1 MATAGDASGGQTLV
15 SAGRSGA
22 TGTTAG
28 PDVTETGKSAG
39 RERTVRLTSRGI
51 LWTDDEVER
60 VLTDAR
66 KRIGPRHVDMM
77 TWRRAIH
84 AYPELAFE
92 EERTA
97 EMVAGLL
104 AEWGY
109 DVDRSLGS
117 TGVVGTLTV
126 GDGGS
131 AEGGEAEELPPAIM
145 LRCAIARVKCSVGGV
160 RGMVWVAGG
169 RMLADMDALPME
181 EGNAFEHRSQ
191 RRSTMHACGH
201 DGHTAMLLGAARYLA
216 EHRPFRGKIHVVF
229 QPAEEGT
236 PTHNPYGR
244 EGGGALAMLE
254 DGLLEKYPVRA
265 AFGMHNWPGL
275 PVGRFAV
282 HSGPVMAGVENFH
295 ITVGGTGCHAAM
307 PHLGGGSDPV
317 LAAANLVT
325 NLQALVSRVVEPHD
339 SAVVSVTQIHAGD
352 AFNVIP
358 PSAEVK
364 GTLRTYRGETREAM
378 MRGIERMAHGVTAAH
393 GCTATV
399 RFCDHFPATV
409 NTPREA
415 QEAAAAARAVVG
427 AALVDLDSRAPSMG
441 AEDFGYI
448 LERVPALVHLDSR
461 APSMGAED
469 FGYILERVAGEES
482 GGGLKRLLPLDWQ
495 RPHGRRLHA
504 AQPLVSGHGSLRT
517 LSHPLVPAPLPTSP
531 SLFAPLI
538 SFYHAFPSPPPPIA
552 PVAAPFHSA
561 ALPVAAAA
569 AAEQNAGGGGGGT
582 GGGGAEGGG
591 GGEGRKEEDGE
602 WRQWIQQ
609 ALSKDGEGGGKE
621 GREQQARAAVGG
633 WSIAQHL
640 PSASDFDELEA
651 LIGPDEEEEEEE
663 RNGGRRGGEESRGG
677 MRVGGE
683 RGERGEGG
691 RGEVKEEVEGS
702 YGRGGRAGG
711 YGGRSGGGRSW
722 GEGEEWGGRA
732 GGGGEGARGRYG
744 GGGDGGGG
752 AGGVGSWG
760 GGGGG
765 MGGGMGG
772 GPWQGVAEVEAE
784 MVLSDRAMR
793 AVREVDLEESEEKF
807 QFRPDRTYYPGQTY
821 SAEELDISQ
830 PLPDG
835 PGETRRKLPTPTT
848 KEALRAADFRNVR
861 FLSQFL
867 SETGKIKPR
876 NKTRLSAKAQRR
888 VAREIRTARVF
899 GLMPF
904 TQAGRPPFRFGKD
917 PNLESGEPEQEELE
931 LAGAVEDVK
940 ELKAMAGR

>member
-1 MATAGDASGGQTLV
+1 MATAAAAAGDASGGQTSV
-15 SAGRSGA
+15 SAGRNGA
-22 TGTTAG
+22 TSTAVG

-51 LWTDDEVER
+51 VWTDDEVER

-126 GDGGS
+126 GEGGS

-145 LRCAIARVKCSVGGV
+145 LR
-160 RGMVWVAGG
+160 
-169 RMLADMDALPME
+169 ADMDALPME

-216 EHRPFRGKIHVVF
+216 QHRPFRGQIHVVF

-236 PTHNPYGR
+236 PTENQYGR

-282 HSGPVMAGVENFH
+282 HSGPVMAGVDNFH

-325 NLQALVSRVVEPHD
+325 NLQALVSRVVDPHD

-427 AALVDLDSRAPSMG
+427 EALVDLDSRAPSMG

-448 LERVPALVHLDSR
+448 LERVPGCYLWIGNGPTEGGCMLHNPLYDFNDDILALGASYWRVHYSHCR
-461 APSMGAED
+461 TA
-469 FGYILERVAGEES
+469 
-482 GGGLKRLLPLDWQ
+482 RLLSSHSPFPTL
-495 RPHGRRLHA
+495 PISA
-504 AQPLVSGHGSLRT
+504 SLR
-517 LSHPLVPAPLPTSP
+517 PSP
-531 SLFAPLI
+531 SLSAPLF
-538 SFYHAFPSPPPPIA
+538 SFNHDSPSPPSPSLPLQRRSTPPRSQ
-552 PVAAPFHSA
+552 P
-561 ALPVAAAA
+561 
-569 AAEQNAGGGGGGT
+569 
-582 GGGGAEGGG
+582 
-591 GGEGRKEEDGE
+591 
-602 WRQWIQQ
+602 QQ
-609 ALSKDGEGGGKE
+609 PLTRIKT
-621 GREQQARAAVGG
+621 RAAV
-633 WSIAQHL
+633 A
-640 PSASDFDELEA
+640 A
-651 LIGPDEEEEEEE
+651 
-663 RNGGRRGGEESRGG
+663 
-677 MRVGGE
+677 E
-683 RGERGEGG
+683 RGEAERKGEA
-691 RGEVKEEVEGS
+691 EE
-702 YGRGGRAGG
+702 RGGRKRTG
-711 YGGRSGGGRSW
+711 SGGSGFSKRSQ
-722 GEGEEWGGRA
+722 
-732 GGGGEGARGRYG
+732 
-744 GGGDGGGG
+744 
-752 AGGVGSWG
+752 VS
-760 GGGGG
+760 
-765 MGGGMGG
+765 
-772 GPWQGVAEVEAE
+772 
-784 MVLSDRAMR
+784 
-793 AVREVDLEESEEKF
+793 
-807 QFRPDRTYYPGQTY
+807 
-821 SAEELDISQ
+821 
-830 PLPDG
+830 
-835 PGETRRKLPTPTT
+835 
-848 KEALRAADFRNVR
+848 AADTWQR
-861 FLSQFL
+861 L
-867 SETGKIKPR
+867 TG
-876 NKTRLSAKAQRR
+876 
-888 VAREIRTARVF
+888 
-899 GLMPF
+899 
-904 TQAGRPPFRFGKD
+904 
-917 PNLESGEPEQEELE
+917 
-931 LAGAVEDVK
+931 
-940 ELKAMAGR
+940 

>member
-1 MATAGDASGGQTLV
+1 MATAAAAAGDASGVQTSV
-15 SAGRSGA
+15 SAGRNGA
-22 TGTTAG
+22 TSTAVG

-51 LWTDDEVER
+51 VWTDDEVER

-126 GDGGS
+126 GEGGS

-145 LRCAIARVKCSVGGV
+145 LR
-160 RGMVWVAGG
+160 
-169 RMLADMDALPME
+169 ADMDALPME

-216 EHRPFRGKIHVVF
+216 QHRPFRGQIHVVF

-236 PTHNPYGR
+236 PTENQYGR

-282 HSGPVMAGVENFH
+282 HSGPVMAGVDNFH

-325 NLQALVSRVVEPHD
+325 NLQALVSRVVDPHD

-427 AALVDLDSRAPSMG
+427 EALVDLDSRAPSMG

-448 LERVPALVHLDSR
+448 LERVPGCYLWIGNGPTEGGCMLHNPLYDFNDDILAL
-461 APSMGAED
+461 GAS
-469 FGYILERVAGEES
+469 YWV
-482 GGGLKRLLPLDWQ
+482 Q
-495 RPHGRRLHA
+495 
-504 AQPLVSGHGSLRT
+504 LV
-517 LSHPLVPAPLPTSP
+517 VN
-531 SLFAPLI
+531 
-538 SFYHAFPSPPPPIA
+538 
-552 PVAAPFHSA
+552 
-561 ALPVAAAA
+561 ALPP
-569 AAEQNAGGGGGGT
+569 
-582 GGGGAEGGG
+582 
-591 GGEGRKEEDGE
+591 
-602 WRQWIQQ
+602 RQ
-609 ALSKDGEGGGKE
+609 
-621 GREQQARAAVGG
+621 
-633 WSIAQHL
+633 
-640 PSASDFDELEA
+640 
-651 LIGPDEEEEEEE
+651 
-663 RNGGRRGGEESRGG
+663 
-677 MRVGGE
+677 
-683 RGERGEGG
+683 
-691 RGEVKEEVEGS
+691 
-702 YGRGGRAGG
+702 
-711 YGGRSGGGRSW
+711 
-722 GEGEEWGGRA
+722 
-732 GGGGEGARGRYG
+732 
-744 GGGDGGGG
+744 
-752 AGGVGSWG
+752 
-760 GGGGG
+760 
-765 MGGGMGG
+765 
-772 GPWQGVAEVEAE
+772 
-784 MVLSDRAMR
+784 
-793 AVREVDLEESEEKF
+793 
-807 QFRPDRTYYPGQTY
+807 
-821 SAEELDISQ
+821 
-830 PLPDG
+830 
-835 PGETRRKLPTPTT
+835 
-848 KEALRAADFRNVR
+848 
-861 FLSQFL
+861 
-867 SETGKIKPR
+867 
-876 NKTRLSAKAQRR
+876 
-888 VAREIRTARVF
+888 
-899 GLMPF
+899 
-904 TQAGRPPFRFGKD
+904 
-917 PNLESGEPEQEELE
+917 
-931 LAGAVEDVK
+931 
-940 ELKAMAGR
+940 